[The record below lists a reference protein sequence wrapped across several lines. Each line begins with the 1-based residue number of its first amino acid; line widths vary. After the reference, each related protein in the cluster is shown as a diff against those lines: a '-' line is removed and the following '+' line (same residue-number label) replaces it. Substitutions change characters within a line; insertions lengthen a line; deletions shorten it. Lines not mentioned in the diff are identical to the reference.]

1 MGSVR
6 LYFAQD
12 TPCDDNTQPYHT
24 EWVAARV
31 NKDCV
36 FRRTPGRRCQY
47 AIGASSKIR
56 VRDNITIGT
65 WNTRTLRTAGKLQEL
80 THEMDRYRWN
90 ILGLCKVRWKNFVET
105 TTEEGRKVFFSGK
118 EDKHDHGVA
127 FLVHKHIGITVM
139 GCRPVSTSWLITI
152 RLRAVPFNITIV
164 QAYAPA
170 SDYDDNEIEEFY
182 DQLQNVIDQTRKTV
196 IFVVQGDWNAKV
208 GGDAC
213 GNWQGICGPF
223 CNYDAHERGLRLL
236 YFAIFNDLV
245 LANTFG
251 HYKASRKWT
260 WHSPNGQ
267 HYNPIDH
274 FLVRKRFRSG
284 VNSARTLSFPGADIG
299 SDHDL
304 LIMAFRLRPKKQN
317 KTTTTTTKKGHARLK
332 FDLEELKGPIVLKI
346 FQALIGGKFAPLTI
360 VSNGDI
366 DIDSMITTFNT
377 ALTETDSEIC

>member
-1 MGSVR
+1 MMTTYNHTIPDRSPPGSTR
-6 LYFAQD
+6 TAPSAGHQD
-12 TPCDDNTQPYHT
+12 GGVKCATGVSP
-24 EWVAARV
+24 
-31 NKDCV
+31 
-36 FRRTPGRRCQY
+36 
-47 AIGASSKIR
+47 KIR
-56 VRDNITIGT
+56 GRDNITIGT
-65 WNTRTLRTAGKLQEL
+65 WNTRTLRAAGKLQEL

-90 ILGLCKVRWKNFVET
+90 ILGLCEMKWKNFGET
-105 TTEEGRKVFFSGK
+105 TTEEGHKVFFGGK
-118 EDKHDHGVA
+118 KDKDEHGVG
-127 FLVHKHIGITVM
+127 FLVHKDIVNTVM
-139 GCRPVSTSWLITI
+139 GYRPVSSRLITI
-152 RLRAVPFNITIV
+152 HLMAVPFNIIIV
-164 QAYAPA
+164 QAYAPT

-284 VNSARTLSFPGADIG
+284 VNSARTRSFYTGR
-299 SDHDL
+299 HW
-304 LIMAFRLRPKKQN
+304 Q
-317 KTTTTTTKKGHARLK
+317 
-332 FDLEELKGPIVLKI
+332 
-346 FQALIGGKFAPLTI
+346 
-360 VSNGDI
+360 
-366 DIDSMITTFNT
+366 
-377 ALTETDSEIC
+377 